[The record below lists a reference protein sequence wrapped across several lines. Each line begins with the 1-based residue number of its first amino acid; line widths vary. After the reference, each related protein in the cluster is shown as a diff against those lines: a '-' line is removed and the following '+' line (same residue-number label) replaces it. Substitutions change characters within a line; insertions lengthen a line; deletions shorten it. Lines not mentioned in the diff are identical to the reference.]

1 MDMNTRQR
9 KNQQRKQRDRIL
21 LIVIVVAIIA
31 VAAAVIGVHNH
42 KNKENTADTSPKT
55 QQTMQQEGKQSLEE
69 TGASFQY
76 QLAYPEMNVGEIP
89 ETVKPEGK
97 VIYLTFDDGPSALTY
112 EIMDLLEQYH
122 AKATFFVVGNNLTDS
137 RASLLKRMID
147 DGCTIG
153 IHTDTHEYKTVYA
166 SIDSYLA
173 DFNSIYKKL
182 YDMTGT
188 YPEIFRFPGGSINGY
203 NKGFYQ
209 PLIAEM
215 LRRGFVY
222 FDWNIS
228 SEDAT
233 GKDYTAEQLCA
244 NVVSKVDVFEESKPV
259 VLFHDA
265 GNKKTTVAALK
276 LVLEQLSAK
285 GYTFEALDRT
295 SPQVS
300 FSYKE

>member
-1 MDMNTRQR
+1 MDMNTRR
-9 KNQQRKQRDRIL
+9 KYQQRKQRDRIL
-21 LIVIVVAIIA
+21 WIVIVVAVI
-31 VAAAVIGVHNH
+31 VVVAAVIGVHSH
-42 KNKENTADTSPKT
+42 KNKDNTDDSNPTK
-55 QQTMQQEGKQSLEE
+55 QTVQKDDKKQSLEE
-69 TGASFQY
+69 SGASFAY

-89 ETVKPEGK
+89 ETVKPKGT

-112 EIMDLLEQYH
+112 EVLDILEQYK
-122 AKATFFVVGNNLTDS
+122 AKATFFVVGNNLTEE
-137 RASLLKRMID
+137 RKPLLQRMLA

-153 IHTDTHEYKTVYA
+153 IHTDTHDYKTIYESVDA
-166 SIDSYLA
+166 YLA
-173 DFNSIYKKL
+173 DFNSIYEKL
-182 YDMTGT
+182 HDMTGQ

-203 NKGFYQ
+203 NKGFYE

-233 GKDYTAEQLCA
+233 GKAYTAEELCS
-244 NVVSKVDVFEESKPV
+244 NVVGKVDAFHESKPV

-276 LVLEQLSAK
+276 LVLAQLSAK

-295 SPQVS
+295 SPEVS
-300 FSYKE
+300 FSYKN